1 MVKFQI
7 IMTKIVEL
15 ASEHESDL
23 QDTADWDRSALLVS
37 MLEKLNCFHLM
48 VRITLVLLMWKY
60 MGLFLRKKNHLY
72 PSKLDCGSYIISIA

>member
-1 MVKFQI
+1 
-7 IMTKIVEL
+7 MTKIVEL